1 MPMYVLYKHFEFWSL
16 CAVEE
21 FPVMPCIPLLL
32 QIDKYEGTT
41 MEHKRKM
48 MCRKMIDTYI
58 MPDLLANDS
67 VRYTY
72 THMYIPA

>member
-1 MPMYVLYKHFEFWSL
+1 
-16 CAVEE
+16 
-21 FPVMPCIPLLL
+21 MPCIPLLL

-48 MCRKMIDTYI
+48 MCRKMVDTYI

-72 THMYIPA
+72 THTYVPAQV